1 MERFKR
7 CNVKLDEN
15 KVIRLTC
22 FHYGSVSA
30 YCIREK
36 ISRAR
41 FYQIVTWPHLSE
53 DEESLQKLAR
63 NLKVNIKEILM

>member
-1 MERFKR
+1 MNRFKR
-7 CNVKLDEN
+7 CNVKVDEN

-41 FYQIVTWPHLSE
+41 YYYILKYPHLSE
-53 DEESLQKLAR
+53 SEESLQKLAR